1 MTDSDLNKLSN
12 FHTKNLQRILKI
24 FWPKIISNEQLL
36 AHFHQDSTETI
47 NTRRQWRW
55 IGHVLRKE
63 PGNITCTVIHWTP
76 EGKRKR
82 GRPMNTWC
90 RTAEGEMRTLNHNW
104 CTIQKLA
111 QNRQEWRSFVAARR
125 HSRQ

>member
-36 AHFHQDSTETI
+36 AHFRQDSTETI

-63 PGNITCTVIHWTP
+63 LGNITCTVIHWTP
-76 EGKRKR
+76 EGKRERQTHEHLVPNSR
-82 GRPMNTWC
+82 GRDEDPKPQLVYHTEAGPEQTGVEVLRC
-90 RTAEGEMRTLNHNW
+90 
-104 CTIQKLA
+104 C
-111 QNRQEWRSFVAARR
+111 QEA
-125 HSRQ
+125 